1 MIAGRWKVACINW
14 GHSDAP
20 QALTYH
26 WDGVEMRAERYWPS
40 WSDAIAHVFG
50 GAA

>member
-1 MIAGRWKVACINW
+1 VIAGRWKVACINW
-14 GHSDAP
+14 SYPDAP

-26 WDGVEMRAERYWPS
+26 WDGVEMRAEHYWPS